1 MLSLFFVLSDFTF
14 KFEDSIRKD
23 IGIFHFRKIS
33 CFSNAKNGHLF
44 INMKGEGVRQMRKFR
59 QQLKN
64 WVTHKMELPADV
76 MMDLPRITMIG
87 QIHIYIENHRG
98 LLQFSD
104 KELRLLL
111 KQGQLLIK
119 GEQFVLKTML
129 PEEILLEGKI
139 AQVLYLDEPG
149 K

>member
-1 MLSLFFVLSDFTF
+1 M
-14 KFEDSIRKD
+14 
-23 IGIFHFRKIS
+23 
-33 CFSNAKNGHLF
+33 AKKWGQ
-44 INMKGEGVRQMRKFR
+44 IVR
-59 QQLKN
+59 N
-64 WVTHKMELPADV
+64 WMAKKMDLPQDV

-98 LLQFSD
+98 LLAFTD

-119 GEQFVLKTML
+119 GKAFVIKAIL

-139 AQVLYLDEPG
+139 DQVIYITENPG
-149 K
+149 GTQ

>member
-1 MLSLFFVLSDFTF
+1 
-14 KFEDSIRKD
+14 
-23 IGIFHFRKIS
+23 
-33 CFSNAKNGHLF
+33 
-44 INMKGEGVRQMRKFR
+44 MKS
-59 QQLKN
+59 
-64 WVTHKMELPADV
+64 WITTKMELPADV

-98 LLQFSD
+98 LLTFTD

-119 GEQFVLKTML
+119 GEAFVIKTIL

-139 AQVLYLDEPG
+139 DQVIYID

>member
-1 MLSLFFVLSDFTF
+1 M
-14 KFEDSIRKD
+14 
-23 IGIFHFRKIS
+23 
-33 CFSNAKNGHLF
+33 AKSWGQ
-44 INMKGEGVRQMRKFR
+44 KVR
-59 QQLKN
+59 N
-64 WVTHKMELPADV
+64 WMAKKMDLPQDV

-98 LLQFSD
+98 LLTFTD

-119 GEQFVLKTML
+119 GKAFVIKTIL

-139 AQVLYLDEPG
+139 DQVIYITENPG
-149 K
+149 GTI

>member
-1 MLSLFFVLSDFTF
+1 MG
-14 KFEDSIRKD
+14 KKWQNR
-23 IGIFHFRKIS
+23 
-33 CFSNAKNGHLF
+33 
-44 INMKGEGVRQMRKFR
+44 MR
-59 QQLKN
+59 N
-64 WVTHKMELPADV
+64 WITSKMELPQDV

-98 LLQFSD
+98 LLTFSD

-119 GEQFVLKTML
+119 GQSFVIKTIL

-139 AQVLYLDEPG
+139 DEVLYIDN
-149 K
+149 